1 MEINFHD
8 MIGIQA
14 ESSFGEK
21 TSWLEL
27 HVMERNAITKRT
39 TKTTMVFYT
48 VDKDHLLC
56 AKLAQAINQCFA
68 ETEAKPMET
77 PDEAA

>member
-1 MEINFHD
+1 MEINFYD
-8 MIGIQA
+8 MIGMRA

-27 HVMERNAITKRT
+27 EVIERSAITKRV
-39 TKTTMVFYT
+39 TKTTLAFHT

-68 ETEAKPMET
+68 ET